1 MLPGYTQKIQGAKT
15 NKFRLSRTSSA
26 CSDIQFNESDQ
37 VKLINY
43 IIHREESFIN
53 RKEKPLHDQS
63 LIDEIQRILNE
74 DSENANVSGQSTG
87 KRHLSGRNPPNDSLN
102 SSGRNSSAR
111 ISSSS
116 SSVDDESKN
125 DDNNN
130 NKNPNLQSRFIE
142 PEFKGSVLEDNWMT
156 IKGDFVMVYAVG
168 LTEIWHL
175 Y

>member
-1 MLPGYTQKIQGAKT
+1 MLPGYTQRIEGAKT

-26 CSDIQFNESDQ
+26 CSDVQFNESDQ

-43 IIHREESFIN
+43 IVHREESFLN

-63 LIDEIQRILNE
+63 LIDEIQRILAEE
-74 DSENANVSGQSTG
+74 DENADANNQSNG
-87 KRHLSGRNPPNDSLN
+87 RRHPLSNRNAPNDSLN

-116 SSVDDESKN
+116 SSVDEDKN

-130 NKNPNLQSRFIE
+130 KNSNLQNTFADTNDYKRPLIE
-142 PEFKGSVLEDNWMT
+142 EDGWMT
-156 IKGDFVMVYAVG
+156 IKGDFVMVYAVSG
-168 LTEIWHL
+168 FD
-175 Y
+175 